1 MVPTLGAKRVREI
14 TIRDVDHF
22 LKSKLTKRSSSR
34 GWSTSR
40 TSQLR
45 LRSQPDKAEHGAAFS
60 RTTKH
65 EPAFRRHIG
74 LDDVQEPLHEV
85 LKRFGFGVGIESQS
99 GQTLCFNGL
108 VPGFPLR
115 LGRPILLSC
124 LERSGRSG

>member
-22 LKSKLTKRSSSR
+22 LKSKLTKRSS
-34 GWSTSR
+34 
-40 TSQLR
+40 
-45 LRSQPDKAEHGAAFS
+45 S

>member
-1 MVPTLGAKRVREI
+1 MPSGSVHMVPTLGAKRVREI

-34 GWSTSR
+34 GWSPPEPPNCDYGHSPIR
-40 TSQLR
+40 
-45 LRSQPDKAEHGAAFS
+45 AEHGAAFS

-85 LKRFGFGVGIESQS
+85 LKRFGFGVGIEPQS
-99 GQTLCFNGL
+99 EQTLFFSGL

-115 LGRPILLSC
+115 LRRPFALLP
-124 LERSGRSG
+124 